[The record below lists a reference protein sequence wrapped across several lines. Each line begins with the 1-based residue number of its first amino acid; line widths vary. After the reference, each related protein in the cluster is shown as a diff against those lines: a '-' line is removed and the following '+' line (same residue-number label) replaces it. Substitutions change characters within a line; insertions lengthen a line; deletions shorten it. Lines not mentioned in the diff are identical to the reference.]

1 VGRRSC
7 HSALAVVRLE
17 QQAEEEQHMTQ
28 PNADA
33 AAAPAPVSAVGA
45 RAVPVP
51 AWDRRLQQA
60 VLVLARL
67 GLAYIFFAG
76 FLWKM
81 PPRFGCVNSFAFPVA
96 NAEGRPDTNGSSGLC
111 YWLGLETVYAPQE
124 RKVLIAD
131 LQHLGGQQFG
141 VDIGPLA
148 RLNAAF
154 LEGVVKP
161 NIAWFGHLIWGAEV
175 LIAVT
180 MFLGLFTRLGGL
192 LAIGIALQLYVGLAN
207 IPSPYEWEWSYGQMV
222 LLALLMFGLA
232 PGRVLGL
239 DALIRPRLSPAAA
252 HGNPLA
258 KLVMLLT

>member
-1 VGRRSC
+1 MTMTT
-7 HSALAVVRLE
+7 
-17 QQAEEEQHMTQ
+17 AETIPPPE
-28 PNADA
+28 ASA
-33 AAAPAPVSAVGA
+33 AARVVPAP
-45 RAVPVP
+45 R
-51 AWDRRLQQA
+51 WERRLRQA
-60 VLVLARL
+60 ALVIGRL

-81 PPRFGCVNSFAFPVA
+81 PPRFGCVNNFAFPVA

-124 RKVLIAD
+124 RRVLIAD

-148 RLNAAF
+148 RLNALF
-154 LEGVVKP
+154 LEGVAKP
-161 NIAWFGHLIWGAEV
+161 NIAWFGYLVWGAEV
-175 LIAVT
+175 LIFLT

-192 LAIGIALQLYVGLAN
+192 LALAIATQLFVGLAN

-222 LLALLMFGLA
+222 LPAVLMLGLT

-239 DALIRPRLSPAAA
+239 DALLRPRLAPAAA
-252 HGNPLA
+252 RGNRLA
-258 KLVMLLT
+258 KLGLLLT